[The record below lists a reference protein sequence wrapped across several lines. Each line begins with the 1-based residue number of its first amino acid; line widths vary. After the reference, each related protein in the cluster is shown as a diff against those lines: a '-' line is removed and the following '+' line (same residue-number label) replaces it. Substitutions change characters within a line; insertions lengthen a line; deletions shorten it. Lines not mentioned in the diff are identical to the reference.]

1 MKVKHLYT
9 EAFFTGIHRG
19 SVLTG
24 GEVTLI
30 NVELVKGDKMSYR
43 VIINVSLKGQYR
55 WPVKK

>member
-9 EAFFTGIHRG
+9 EAFFTGNHRG
-19 SVLTG
+19 GVLTG

>member
-9 EAFFTGIHRG
+9 EAFFTGNRRRG
-19 SVLTG
+19 VLTG